1 MDELRQIALAYYKD
15 VPEHMKMWVNEFM
28 SEIDK
33 DGNEKVS
40 LQEFL
45 AYMGM
50 YEDSKHL
57 CTPSFFDE
65 LKQEGREELEFP
77 DLLALFYIVSTGRP
91 FGHCKNFLK
100 GGYFTCVQCFF
111 HSPKS
116 FDLCADC
123 YLNGMYVHHHK
134 SFLDNFLVLKTKKTT
149 VGDNLN
155 QHGEASSITSKAK
168 APESGT
174 GSTPA
179 ETINSS
185 CSSPTS
191 SSSSSSSS
199 SSTTTATT
207 AESTN
212 DSTSSGTLTP
222 GTSSS
227 TTTSNAL
234 VPVNPRPNDVSSSF
248 LPTDRLICPN
258 EEFYLWKFELRI
270 SDMLETKCSLIT
282 KTTSS
287 SICKPFAIPIRI
299 TIIL

>member
-1 MDELRQIALAYYKD
+1 MEELRQIAFAYYKD
-15 VPEHMKMWVNEFM
+15 VPEHVKMWVQEFL
-28 SEIDK
+28 SEIDR

-50 YEDSKHL
+50 HEDSKHL

-65 LKQEGREELEFP
+65 LKQEGREELEFI

-91 FGHCKNFLK
+91 FCSGHCKNFIK
-100 GGYFTCVQCFF
+100 GGYFTCVQCFY
-111 HSPKS
+111 HSPKT
-116 FDLCADC
+116 FDLCAVC
-123 YLNGMYVHHHK
+123 YLDGKYVHRHK
-134 SFLDNFLVLKTKKTT
+134 NFLDDFLVLKTKRA

-179 ETINSS
+179 ETMNSS
-185 CSSPTS
+185 RS
-191 SSSSSSSS
+191 SSSSSSSLSFS

-222 GTSSS
+222 RTSSS

-234 VPVNPRPNDVSSSF
+234 VPVNPRRNDTSAGRKALKAIEILLAVGNIF
-248 LPTDRLICPN
+248 V
-258 EEFYLWKFELRI
+258 
-270 SDMLETKCSLIT
+270 
-282 KTTSS
+282 TSS
-287 SICKPFAIPIRI
+287 QC
-299 TIIL
+299 TIM